1 MRDAATNVALAAS
14 VTLERLDKYLVVSG
28 GDLDRAFARYERNM
42 RLSEAFY
49 VPLQSLEIALRN
61 HLNLHLSVVYG
72 ADWLTTAVAPL
83 DPHSRS
89 MIADAVREIDGI
101 VTPGKIVA
109 ELKFAFWVGLVAPR
123 YDATVWRASA
133 HLAFRASGARS
144 RKQVHGR
151 LNALR
156 RFRNRIAH
164 HEPIFHTDVA
174 RVHTEVLEAFEW
186 MCAHTRAWTAHHS
199 RVPAILAKPI

>member
-14 VTLERLDKYLVVSG
+14 VTLERLDKYLVVSD
-28 GDLDRAFARYERNM
+28 GDLDRALARYERNM

-61 HLNLHLSVVYG
+61 HLNLHLSAAYG
-72 ADWLTTAVAPL
+72 ADWLTTTIAPL

-89 MIADAVREIDGI
+89 MIADAVAEIDGP

-123 YDATVWRASA
+123 YDASVWRASA
-133 HLAFRASGARS
+133 HMAFRSSGARS

-174 RVHTEVLEAFEW
+174 RVHAEVLEAIGW
-186 MCAHTRAWTAHHS
+186 MCPLTRAWTAHHS
-199 RVPAILAKPI
+199 RVPAILAEPI